1 MRRIAATIALVGI
14 FAYWSRLASTGQ
26 LGAPG
31 PGDARDGEE
40 ILLTLVAVDGIDGPD
55 RFVVLQGAERVAV
68 LGASAQVAVG
78 EDVTLAGT
86 WVEADQA
93 IRLDWLEHAPGRGAK
108 KRLGL
113 VGLAFLLV
121 ALPLWFRREGR
132 GFAIRG
138 D

>member
-1 MRRIAATIALVGI
+1 MRRILAAFVLVGI
-14 FAYWSRLASTGQ
+14 FAYWSHLASTGQ

-31 PGDARDGEE
+31 PGDARDGDA
-40 ILLTLVAVDGIDGPD
+40 ILLTLVAVDRVDGPD

-68 LGASAQVAVG
+68 LGASAQVTVG

-86 WVEADQA
+86 WVAADDA

-113 VGLAFLLV
+113 VGLVVLLL
-121 ALPLWFRREGR
+121 ALPAWFRWDR
-132 GFAIRG
+132 GAVLRG
-138 D
+138 